1 MAVPRIR
8 FEEGWV
14 GIASVVW
21 AAIIALW
28 YTLTDRIVAWGKR
41 EEEERLTGCSET
53 RRTLKEWLAVLVAT
67 MISIV
72 YIIVVILMTGTLGI
86 RARDASLKTYG
97 ERVFVD

>member
-1 MAVPRIR
+1 MISGASNP

-28 YTLTDRIVAWGKR
+28 CTLTDRIVAWGKR
-41 EEEERLTGCSET
+41 EEEEQLTGRPET

-72 YIIVVILMTGTLGI
+72 FIIIVILMTGTGHPC
-86 RARDASLKTYG
+86 ARCISRDV
-97 ERVFVD
+97 R